1 MKYSKGMTLIELML
15 TLVIGLIVVAAA
27 MQLFLTGSINYS
39 LQKNL
44 AELQDNGNFGLNYI
58 IKDIKLANLD
68 ADLAVIN
75 DRNKYGGIVFTSVKS
90 YAALS
95 AEEQQVQSANLPL
108 NLTSNS
114 SDIANLTQANIGPSN
129 VDGVASDQLVI
140 QYKAFD
146 PNGFDCEGR
155 SISQTEIDQGTFIV
169 QRYYLRPDGQA
180 KNLALVCDAG
190 RYTSL
195 VETANLPTTIEGL
208 GTRSQII
215 MRRVDYFHVLLGV
228 KQNNSDQFSYMT
240 IDEYMGAGNQL
251 IKDAAP
257 RARIMSVQLAA
268 IVRGFDSVSNNQT
281 LPTSFNVLGKQVSL
295 TKAILSENYVREV
308 VSQTVALRNGYGLM
322 EDL

>member
-15 TLVIGLIVVAAA
+15 ALVIGLIVVAAA
-27 MQLFLTGSINYS
+27 MQLFLTGSVNYS

-75 DRNKYGGIVFTSVKS
+75 DRNKYGGIVLTSLKS
-90 YAALS
+90 YAALTP
-95 AEEQQVQSANLPL
+95 AEQEVQSANLPL
-108 NLTSNS
+108 TLTGAT
-114 SDIANLTQANIGPSN
+114 SDIANLTLANIGPSN

-146 PNGFDCEGR
+146 PNGFDCEGGA
-155 SISQTEIDQGTFIV
+155 ISQQEINEGTFIV
-169 QRYYLRPDGQA
+169 QRYYLRPDGSA

-190 RYTSL
+190 RYKTL
-195 VETANLPTTIEGL
+195 VATANLPTVIDGL
-208 GTRSQII
+208 GSRSQII

-228 KQNNSDQFSYMT
+228 KQNNADEFSYMT
-240 IDEYMGAGNQL
+240 IDEYMSAGNL
-251 IKDAAP
+251 LTKDGAP
-257 RARIMSVQLAA
+257 RPRIMSVQLGAL
-268 IVRGFDSVSNNQT
+268 IRGFDSVSNGEV
-281 LPTSFNVLGKQVSL
+281 LRKDFSVLGKKVTL
-295 TKAILSENYVREV
+295 GKEILSENYVREV